1 MSIIRVHDKS
11 FEPYLTADMIKKR
24 IQEIAA
30 DLNKDYA
37 GKRPVFKWKSAS
49 SSWLRIRV
57 PVPPGR

>member
-24 IQEIAA
+24 IQEIAG

-37 GKRPVFKWKSAS
+37 GKRPVFIAILNGSFIFAAD
-49 SSWLRIRV
+49 LFQ
-57 PVPPGR
+57 GTLC